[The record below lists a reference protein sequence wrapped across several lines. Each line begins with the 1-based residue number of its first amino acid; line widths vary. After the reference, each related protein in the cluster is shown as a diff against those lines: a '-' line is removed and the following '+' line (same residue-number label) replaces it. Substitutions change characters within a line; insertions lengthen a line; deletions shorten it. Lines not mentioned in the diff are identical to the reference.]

1 MAEQPEMKFR
11 FTPKGQ
17 QISVETLGGK
27 EKIEF
32 TKAAASIDVHYNDT
46 DDDVANIIDLDNKK
60 QIVDITKT
68 VAVKD
73 NVVQIPIPFKKNE
86 IEEDYLLNTIGI
98 YVSYKGEEVLYAFGA
113 LKHPQYMQRTD
124 DSGVFKL
131 YAYLTVGTVENVV
144 IKTSDTESVSHEE
157 FDDAIKDL
165 PSKDDLTAA
174 QKTLRDEIKTLYPLN
189 SPDGNNI
196 YNTTIDLDTYSTVGT
211 TKFLGCKLQS
221 TGQMTG
227 FNQATDGLYGWIFNV
242 PKWNGATE
250 FQQIVYIDDYG
261 QGTLTYVRSRVNNEG
276 KNKEDFEKILTD
288 KDLKAFADKLTEQIK
303 NAGQVKTVDRIAPD
317 KNGNVDIDHYTKAEI
332 DQRVTDINSHI
343 TTVEKREITH
353 VCDDYDT
360 GVEYSKNHKD
370 VFVAVTGN

>member
-221 TGQMTG
+221 TGQMTD
-227 FNQATDGLYGWIFNV
+227 FDQTIDGLYGWIFNV

-303 NAGQVKTVDRIAPD
+303 NAGQVKTVDGKVPD
-317 KNGNVDIDHYTKAEI
+317 AAGNVETDHYTKDEI
-332 DQRVTDINSHI
+332 DKKVTDINSR
-343 TTVEKREITH
+343 VEAEEHREWTH
-353 VCDDYDT
+353 HADT
-360 GVEYSKNHKD
+360 YEAGLDYSKAHPD
-370 VFVAVTGN
+370 VLVSTP

>member
-11 FTPKGQ
+11 FTTKGQ

-86 IEEDYLLNTIGI
+86 VEEDYLLNTVGI

-113 LKHPQYMQRTD
+113 LKHPQYMQKTD

-165 PSKDDLTAA
+165 SSKDDLTAA
-174 QKTLRDEIKTLYPLN
+174 QKTLMDEIKTLYPLN

-196 YNTTIDLDTYSTVGT
+196 YDTTINLDTYSTVGT

-227 FNQATDGLYGWIFNV
+227 FKQDTEKLYGWIFNI

-250 FQQIVYIDDYG
+250 FQQIVYICNYG
-261 QGTLTYVRSRVNNEG
+261 DGTLTYVRSRVNNEG

-303 NAGQVKTVDRIAPD
+303 NAGQVKTVDGKAPD
-317 KNGNVDIDHYTKAEI
+317 AAGNVETDHYTKAEI
-332 DQRVTDINSHI
+332 DQRVTDINSR
-343 TTVEKREITH
+343 VEAEEHREWTH
-353 VCDDYDT
+353 HADTYDA
-360 GVEYSKNHKD
+360 GLDYSKAHPD
-370 VFVAVTGN
+370 VLVSTP